1 MATQNKATKAA
12 TTNNQATETRVA
24 TAATIGTLACDYSKH
39 LGNAQVAKEQ
49 LERLIKGLKG
59 YKFAAQ
65 RGKDPVASAF
75 WDSVNKR
82 RLADGATVEGAAK
95 TASNYLTAFKAAV
108 EAGKAPSDWNK
119 ARDKVAA
126 PADSKTSKAAS
137 HKTDMEKFTAQ
148 LSGVTKNPLWSDA
161 TKGLR
166 SFLSDAEWDALQ
178 EAVEA
183 LTAKK

>member
-1 MATQNKATKAA
+1 MKTQNKPTQATQNGL
-12 TTNNQATETRVA
+12 TETRVN

-49 LERLIKGLKG
+49 LDRLIKGLKG

-82 RLADGATVEGAAK
+82 RLADGATAEGAAK

-119 ARDKVAA
+119 ARDKTVA
-126 PADSKTSKAAS
+126 PTDSKTTGKTPA
-137 HKTDMEKFTAQ
+137 HKTEMEKFTAQ
-148 LSGVTKNPLWSDA
+148 LSGVIKNPLWSDA

-178 EAVEA
+178 EAVET

>member
-1 MATQNKATKAA
+1 MNKSTKATTA
-12 TTNNQATETRVA
+12 TTATESRVN
-24 TAATIGTLACDYSKH
+24 TAATIGQLACDYSKH
-39 LGNAQVAKEQ
+39 LSNAQVAKEQ

-59 YKFAAQ
+59 YVFAAQ

-108 EAGKAPSDWNK
+108 EAGKAPADWNK
-119 ARDKVAA
+119 ARQKNDA
-126 PADSKTSKAAS
+126 PTDSKAGKPAS

-178 EAVEA
+178 EAIET